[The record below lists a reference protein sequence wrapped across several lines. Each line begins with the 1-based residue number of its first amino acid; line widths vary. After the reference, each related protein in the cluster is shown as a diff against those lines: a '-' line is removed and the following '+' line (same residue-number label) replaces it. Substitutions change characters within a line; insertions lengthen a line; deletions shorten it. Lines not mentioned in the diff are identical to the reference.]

1 MGRGKIASYYERLS
15 PEDQRT
21 FDRWLTANTIFS
33 LIFAIGI
40 IAMALSG
47 SKSVGPG
54 DAAVATTRA
63 PDVAASEARHKPP
76 FEIARGAPEA
86 LARMFEFSCSQ
97 DMLHGDGVLRGR
109 VAAISRATDS
119 LNDVVRHIDT

>member
-76 FEIARGAPEA
+76 LKLRAGPPKRSRECLNFLAARRCCTETGFRRDAW
-86 LARMFEFSCSQ
+86 R
-97 DMLHGDGVLRGR
+97 R
-109 VAAISRATDS
+109 SREQPTS